1 MDASDEGLAVLDPA
15 HKRYLQIRFDDEER
29 HDITSAPDANGF
41 TATSENSSAL
51 PWRLLYSTST
61 GRSLSVQDVLANLQ
75 AHALAESSHHKYAA
89 TSKQW
94 CRWCTSAGTSPWLTG
109 DRKADSTQLIAFA
122 ISCWHRAGGSQGNSA
137 STILSKLGHINWYHR
152 VSSAILSV
160 SMQDTDSLCKGCHR
174 CRQHHEGNAQCQPF
188 FSVDSAPTAISS
200 PKTTAFFGGG
210 CGCGIFLPTAKVG
223 VLPDHGTSKSYAIQR
238 RDVTFWTREGVTAL
252 SANVYTSYKSSSEE
266 VKQGWGRPGHWSSP
280 HHHGCV

>member
-1 MDASDEGLAVLDPA
+1 
-15 HKRYLQIRFDDEER
+15 
-29 HDITSAPDANGF
+29 
-41 TATSENSSAL
+41 
-51 PWRLLYSTST
+51 
-61 GRSLSVQDVLANLQ
+61 

-152 VSSAILSV
+152 RIFGYSVGLHAGHRLAMQGMSRLSPTPRRKRPVSAILLRRLRSNCDFKSENDRV
-160 SMQDTDSLCKGCHR
+160 LWG
-174 CRQHHEGNAQCQPF
+174 GG
-188 FSVDSAPTAISS
+188 
-200 PKTTAFFGGG
+200 GGG